1 MTNAQVTFYKG
12 KIAGVLSVVFLAGMG
27 AGAVG
32 TTVYQRRTLAGQ
44 TASAPHAD
52 SHPASLAVEHLRDE
66 LSLDSEQYAQVRG
79 VLDHCI
85 MLEADMLT
93 QIQLL
98 RSDGRERIV
107 KVLNSDQRAKFESLL
122 HQVSSP

>member
-12 KIAGVLSVVFLAGMG
+12 KIAGVLSVVFLAGLL

-32 TTVYQRRTLAGQ
+32 TTVYQRRTLAGHA
-44 TASAPHAD
+44 ASAPHAD

-66 LSLDSEQYAQVRG
+66 LSLDSEQFAQVRG
-79 VLDHCI
+79 VLDECI

-122 HQVSSP
+122 NQVSSP

>member
-32 TTVYQRRTLAGQ
+32 TSVYQRQ
-44 TASAPHAD
+44 TASALHAD

-66 LSLDSEQYAQVRG
+66 LSLDNEQYAQVRG
-79 VLDHCI
+79 VLDECI

>member
-12 KIAGVLSVVFLAGMG
+12 KIAGVLSVVFLAGML

-32 TTVYQRRTLAGQ
+32 TSVYQQQA
-44 TASAPHAD
+44 ASAPHAD

-66 LSLDSEQYAQVRG
+66 LSLDNEQYAQVRG
-79 VLDHCI
+79 VLDECI

-122 HQVSSP
+122 NQVSSP

>member
-32 TTVYQRRTLAGQ
+32 TSVYQRQA
-44 TASAPHAD
+44 ASAPHAD

-79 VLDHCI
+79 VLDECI

-98 RSDGRERIV
+98 RSDGRERIM
-107 KVLNSDQRAKFESLL
+107 KVLNGDQRAKFESLL

>member
-12 KIAGVLSVVFLAGMG
+12 KIAGVLSVVFLAGML

-32 TTVYQRRTLAGQ
+32 TSVYQRQ

-52 SHPASLAVEHLRDE
+52 SHRASLAVEHLRDE
-66 LSLDSEQYAQVRG
+66 LGLDSEQYAQVRG
-79 VLDHCI
+79 VLDECI

>member
-32 TTVYQRRTLAGQ
+32 TSVYQRQTLAGQ
-44 TASAPHAD
+44 AASAPHAD
-52 SHPASLAVEHLRDE
+52 SQRASLAVEHLRDE
-66 LSLDSEQYAQVRG
+66 LSLDNEQYAQVRG
-79 VLDHCI
+79 VLDECI

>member
-32 TTVYQRRTLAGQ
+32 TSVYQRQ
-44 TASAPHAD
+44 TASALHAD

-79 VLDHCI
+79 VLDECI